1 MFTGEIMD
9 NVKNNSNVAELIKQA
24 NGEWEGILFRLNI
37 SVPENGKHG
46 ACPHCGGK
54 DRFRFDNKNGR
65 GTWFCNNCGHGDGLD
80 LVKKVLSVDTKA
92 ALASIRG
99 VHAFDTRS
107 SSKNPMPARKEAV
120 GSDGHPHEWWAK
132 LFSATEQGESVYLA
146 AKGLTGYVSSLTRRA
161 VKAGGMDFPP
171 GSLMLALTDTEGRI
185 TGAQIIGLEKQ
196 KSLYAGSKMAGHFV
210 ATTRADKA
218 PEKIIITEGYAT
230 ALSAS
235 LLAEGWCVAAL
246 SKNNMKNVALSMRK
260 AWPEAQ
266 IILAGDN
273 DFQDGKP
280 NEGREYAIKAAMAV
294 KGWVTVPPGRFRAD
308 WDDYRREFGVQ
319 RARDAFAEEMMNP
332 ADTETR
338 LPHGFRLTKDYL
350 WFDRPASEGGDN
362 GQVRQVKICSP
373 LRVSAITCDADGGK
387 FGRLL
392 EWEDSNGT
400 RHEWAM
406 PMTVLAGSGQELRE
420 VLLDNGL
427 HFISVNGSAR
437 GCLMEYI
444 STCRPV
450 RKVTCVD
457 KTGWHGGAYV
467 LQDDVIGDDA
477 DGVILQSAFSSRN
490 DFRVSGN
497 TQEWIQHIG
506 AYCAGNSRLVFCV
519 SLALAAPLLSLL
531 GVGGGGYHL
540 KGESTDGKTT
550 TMKVAASVCGGADF
564 WKTWRATGNALEGI
578 ALRRNDAALM
588 LDEISEVDGKEASR
602 IAYMLGNGQG
612 KARARVDGSPRDPA
626 TWSLLYLSTGEV
638 SIIEHAAEAGEK
650 RTGAGVGVRMVQI
663 PSDTGKHG
671 AFENLHGFDGGKEF
685 AEYLEQSSRQYHGA
699 PFRDWLR
706 WIAGNLSG
714 LNARAKAMK
723 KEYERT
729 LLPADSGNQVGRIV
743 DRFALLAV
751 AGELATEAGITG
763 WKPGE
768 AYNAARNCLDAWLK
782 DRGHAANQE
791 EVDALDKVRR
801 FITANQ
807 YTRFADWHDEKNRP
821 ANMVGFRRVDRGSNG
836 GEPDTTFYILPSGW
850 KEICG
855 TSDTAKTARLCHD
868 AGWLD
873 TEAESGRLQ
882 KTVRLPESGAK
893 KVYVFRSEVI
903 G

>member
-1 MFTGEIMD
+1 MTIQS
-9 NVKNNSNVAELIKQA
+9 VSNVAAAAQGK
-24 NGEWEGILFRLNI
+24 WPVILQMLRI
-37 SVPENGKHG
+37 DVPENGRHG
-46 ACPHCGGK
+46 PCPKCAGK
-54 DRFRFDNKNGR
+54 DRFRLDDLDGR
-65 GTWFCNNCGHGDGLD
+65 GTWYCSQCGHGDGLD
-80 LVKKVLSVDTKA
+80 LITLMAGCDVKKAAQEVARVLNEPDMQ
-92 ALASIRG
+92 ALPVR
-99 VHAFDTRS
+99 
-107 SSKNPMPARKEAV
+107 PARKEA
-120 GSDGHPHEWWAK
+120 SEKTPEWWAN
-132 LFSATEQGESVYLA
+132 LFSHTEQGESVYLCT
-146 AKGLTGYVSSLTRRA
+146 KGLTGYASSLTRR
-161 VKAGGMDFPP
+161 VMKAGGMAFPA
-171 GSLMLALTDTEGRI
+171 GSLMLPITDADGQT
-185 TGAQIIGLEKQ
+185 TGAQIISPDKQ
-196 KSLYAGSKMAGHFV
+196 KSLLPGSKAAGRFV
-210 ATTRADKA
+210 STGKQQDNP
-218 PEKIIITEGYAT
+218 PERIIITEGYAT

-235 LLAEGWCVAAL
+235 LLTDGWCVAAL
-246 SKNNMKNVALSMRK
+246 SKTNMKNVATALRLK
-260 AWPEAQ
+260 WPEAQ

-273 DFQDGKP
+273 DFADGKP
-280 NEGREYAIKAAMAV
+280 NEGRECAVKAALAV
-294 KGWVTVPPGRFRAD
+294 KGWVTIPPGRFKAD

-350 WFDRPASEGGDN
+350 WFDRPTSDSADN

-387 FGRLL
+387 FGRMLS
-392 EWEDSNGT
+392 WEDSNGML
-400 RHEWAM
+400 HEWAM

-437 GCLMEYI
+437 GYLMEYI

-457 KTGWHGGAYV
+457 KTGWHAGAYV
-467 LQDDVIGDDA
+467 LQDEVIGSDA
-477 DGVILQSAFSSRN
+477 DSVILQSSSSSKN
-490 DFRVSGN
+490 DFRTSGT
-497 TQEWIQHIG
+497 TQEWIRHIG
-506 AYCAGNSRLVFCV
+506 AYCVGNSRLVFCV
-519 SLALAAPLLSLL
+519 SLALAAPLLSLI
-531 GVGGGGYHL
+531 GIGGGGYHL

-588 LDEISEVDGKEASR
+588 LDEISEVDGREASR

-612 KARARVDGSPRDPA
+612 KARGRVDGSVRDPS
-626 TWSLLYLSTGEV
+626 TWTLLYLSTGEV
-638 SIIEHAAEAGEK
+638 SIMEHAAEAGEK

-706 WIAGNLSG
+706 WIAGNLIG
-714 LNARAKAMK
+714 ITARAKALK

-791 EVDALDKVRR
+791 EVDALEKVRR

-807 YTRFADWHDEKNRP
+807 YTRFADWYDEKNRP
-821 ANMVGFRRVDRGSNG
+821 ANMVGFRRVDKGSNG
-836 GEPDTTFYILPSGW
+836 TEPETTFYILPSGW

-873 TEAESGRLQ
+873 TELESGRLQ
-882 KTVRLPESGAK
+882 KTVRLPETGTK

>member
-1 MFTGEIMD
+1 MTINEQLSVSDITAAARGRWPAILSALGI
-9 NVKNNSNVAELIKQA
+9 NIPA
-24 NGEWEGILFRLNI
+24 NGR
-37 SVPENGKHG
+37 HG
-46 ACPHCGGK
+46 PCPRCAGK
-54 DRFRFDNKNGR
+54 DRFRLDDLEGR
-65 GTWFCNNCGHGDGLD
+65 GTWICSNCKNGDGLD
-80 LVKKVLSVDTKA
+80 LVKL
-92 ALASIRG
+92 IRG
-99 VHAFDTRS
+99 CDVMSAAQEVS
-107 SSKNPMPARKEAV
+107 STLALPEIQTALQEPARKEA
-120 GSDGHPHEWWAK
+120 SEKTPEWWAN
-132 LFSATEQGESVYLA
+132 LFSNTVQGESAYLC
-146 AKGLTGYVSSLTRRA
+146 AKGLTGYASLLTRR
-161 VKAGGMDFPP
+161 VMKAGGMTFPV
-171 GSLMLALTDTEGRI
+171 GSLMLPITDTDGLT
-185 TGAQIIGLEKQ
+185 TGAQIISPDKQ
-196 KSLYAGSKMAGHFV
+196 KSLLPGSKAAGRFV
-210 ATTRADKA
+210 SVGKMQDDR
-218 PEKIIITEGYAT
+218 PERIVITEGYAT

-235 LLAEGWCVAAL
+235 LLTDGWCVASL
-246 SKNNMKNVALSMRK
+246 SKTNMKNVATALRK
-260 AWPEAQ
+260 KWPEAQ

-273 DFQDGKP
+273 DFADGKP
-280 NEGREYAIKAAMAV
+280 NEGRECAIKAALAV
-294 KGWVTVPPGRFRAD
+294 KGWVTIPPGRFKTD

-319 RARDAFAEEMMNP
+319 RSRDAFAEEMMNP

-350 WFDRPASEGGDN
+350 WFDRPTSDSADN

-387 FGRLL
+387 FGRMLS
-392 EWEDSNGT
+392 WEDSNGML
-400 RHEWAM
+400 HEWAM

-437 GCLMEYI
+437 GYLMEYI

-457 KTGWHGGAYV
+457 KTGWHAGAYV
-467 LQDDVIGDDA
+467 LQDEVIGSDA
-477 DGVILQSAFSSRN
+477 DSVILQSSSSSKN
-490 DFRVSGN
+490 DFRVSGT
-497 TQEWIQHIG
+497 TQEWIRHIG
-506 AYCAGNSRLVFCV
+506 AYCVGNSRLVFCV
-519 SLALAAPLLSLL
+519 SLALAAPLLSLI
-531 GVGGGGYHL
+531 GIGGGGYHL

-612 KARARVDGSPRDPA
+612 KARGRVDGSVRDPA
-626 TWSLLYLSTGEV
+626 TWTMLYLSTGEI
-638 SIIEHAAEAGEK
+638 SIMEHAAEAGEK

-685 AEYLEQSSRQYHGA
+685 AEYLEQSCRQYHGA

-714 LNARAKAMK
+714 ITARAKAMK

-791 EVDALDKVRR
+791 EVDALEKVRR

-807 YTRFADWHDEKNRP
+807 YTRFADWYDEKNRP
-821 ANMVGFRRVDRGSNG
+821 ANMVGFRRVDKGSNG
-836 GEPDTTFYILPSGW
+836 TEPGTMFYILPSGW

-873 TEAESGRLQ
+873 TELESGRLQ
-882 KTVRLPESGAK
+882 KTVRLPETGTK

>member
-1 MFTGEIMD
+1 MTTQSISD
-9 NVKNNSNVAELIKQA
+9 VAAAAK
-24 NGEWEGILFRLNI
+24 GKWPVILQMLRI
-37 SVPENGKHG
+37 DVPENGRHG
-46 ACPHCGGK
+46 PCPKCAGK
-54 DRFRFDNKNGR
+54 DRFRLDDLDGR
-65 GTWFCNNCGHGDGLD
+65 GTWICSQCGNGDGLD
-80 LVKKVLSVDTKA
+80 LIKLMVGCDVKKAAQEVAQVLNVPDVQAHA
-92 ALASIRG
+92 AR
-99 VHAFDTRS
+99 
-107 SSKNPMPARKEAV
+107 PARKEV
-120 GSDGHPHEWWAK
+120 TEKPPEWWAAQ
-132 LFSATEQGESVYLA
+132 FRHTGQGESAYLSA
-146 AKGLTGYVSSLTRRA
+146 RGLTGYVSPLTRRSM
-161 VKAGGMDFPP
+161 KAGGMEFPA
-171 GSLMLALTDTEGRI
+171 GSMLLPVTDADGQT
-185 TGAQIIGLEKQ
+185 TGAQLISPDGQ
-196 KSLYAGSKMAGHFV
+196 KSLLPGSKVAGRFI
-210 ATTRADKA
+210 AAGKRPDDA
-218 PEKIIITEGYAT
+218 PEKIVISEGYAT
-230 ALSAS
+230 AISTS
-235 LLAEGWCVAAL
+235 LLTDGWCVASL
-246 SKNNMKNVALSMRK
+246 SKNNIKNVATALRQK
-260 AWPEAQ
+260 WPEAQ

-273 DFQDGKP
+273 DFADGKP
-280 NEGREYAIKAAMAV
+280 NEGRESAVKAALAV
-294 KGWVTVPPGRFRAD
+294 RGWVTVPPGRFRAD
-308 WDDYRREFGVQ
+308 WDDYRREFGIQ
-319 RARDAFAEEMMNP
+319 RARDAFTEEMMNP

-350 WFDRPASEGGDN
+350 WFDRPASDGADN

-392 EWEDSNGT
+392 SWEDSNGM

-437 GCLMEYI
+437 GYLMEYI

-457 KTGWHGGAYV
+457 KTGWHSGAYV
-467 LQDDVIGDDA
+467 LQDEVIGSDTE
-477 DGVILQSAFSSRN
+477 GVILQSSSSSRN
-490 DFRVSGN
+490 DFRISGT
-497 TQEWIQHIG
+497 TQEWIQQIG
-506 AYCAGNSRLVFCV
+506 TYCVGNSRLVFCV
-519 SLALAAPLLSLL
+519 SLALAAPLLSLM
-531 GVGGGGYHL
+531 GIGGGGYHL

-612 KARARVDGSPRDPA
+612 KARGRVDGSVRDPA
-626 TWSLLYLSTGEV
+626 TWMLLYLSTGEV
-638 SIIEHAAEAGEK
+638 SIMEHAAEAGEK

-663 PSDTGKHG
+663 PSDTGKYG
-671 AFENLHGFDGGKEF
+671 AFENLHGFEGGKEF
-685 AEYLEQSSRQYHGA
+685 AEYLEQSCRQYHGA

-706 WIAGNLSG
+706 WIAGNLAG
-714 LNARAKAMK
+714 ITARAKAMK

-729 LLPADSGNQVGRIV
+729 LLPTDSGNQVGRIV

-768 AYNAARNCLDAWLK
+768 AYNAARNCLNAWLK

-791 EVDALDKVRR
+791 EVDALEKVRR

-807 YTRFADWHDEKNRP
+807 YTRFADWYDDKNRP
-821 ANMVGFRRVDRGSNG
+821 ANMVGFRRVDKGVNG
-836 GEPDTTFYILPSGW
+836 TEPETTFYILPSGW

-873 TEAESGRLQ
+873 TEPEGGRLQ
-882 KTVRLPESGAK
+882 KTVRLPETGTK

>member
-1 MFTGEIMD
+1 MTINAQLSVSQVTAAARGRWPVVLSALGI
-9 NVKNNSNVAELIKQA
+9 NIPG
-24 NGEWEGILFRLNI
+24 NGN
-37 SVPENGKHG
+37 HG
-46 ACPHCGGK
+46 PCPHCGGK
-54 DRFRFDNKNGR
+54 DRFRFDNKNER

-80 LVKKVLSVDTKA
+80 LIKKVMSCDAVEAASRISKA
-92 ALASIRG
+92 CS
-99 VHAFDTRS
+99 FDACS
-107 SSKNPMPARKEAV
+107 SSDAPLPARKEA
-120 GSDGHPHEWWAK
+120 SEKTPEWWAN
-132 LFSATEQGESVYLA
+132 LFSHTEQGESVYLC
-146 AKGLTGYVSSLTRRA
+146 AKGLTGYTSSLTRRA
-161 VKAGGMDFPP
+161 MKAGGMTFPP
-171 GSLMLALTDTEGRI
+171 GSLMLPITDVDGQT
-185 TGAQIIGLEKQ
+185 TGAQIISPDKQ
-196 KSLYAGSKMAGHFV
+196 KSLLPGSKAAGRFV
-210 ATTRADKA
+210 STGKLQDGP
-218 PEKIIITEGYAT
+218 PERIVITEGYAT

-235 LLAEGWCVAAL
+235 LLTDGWCVAAM
-246 SKNNMKNVALSMRK
+246 SKTNMKNVATALRLK
-260 AWPEAQ
+260 WPEAQ

-273 DFQDGKP
+273 DFADGKP
-280 NEGREYAIKAAMAV
+280 NEGRECAVKAALAV
-294 KGWVTVPPGRFRAD
+294 KGWVTIPPGRFKAD

-350 WFDRPASEGGDN
+350 WFDRPTSDSADN

-387 FGRLL
+387 FGRMLS
-392 EWEDSNGT
+392 WEDSNGML
-400 RHEWAM
+400 HEWAM

-437 GCLMEYI
+437 GYLMEYI

-457 KTGWHGGAYV
+457 KTGWHAGAYV
-467 LQDDVIGDDA
+467 LQDEVIGSDA
-477 DGVILQSAFSSRN
+477 DSVILQSSSSSKN
-490 DFRVSGN
+490 DFRTSGT

-506 AYCAGNSRLVFCV
+506 AYCVGNSRLVFCV
-519 SLALAAPLLSLL
+519 SLALAAPLLSLI
-531 GVGGGGYHL
+531 GIGGGGYHL

-588 LDEISEVDGKEASR
+588 LDEISEVDGREASR

-612 KARARVDGSPRDPA
+612 KARGRVDGSVRDPS
-626 TWSLLYLSTGEV
+626 TWTMLYLSTGEV
-638 SIIEHAAEAGEK
+638 SIMEHAAEAGEK

-714 LNARAKAMK
+714 ITARAKAMK

-791 EVDALDKVRR
+791 EVDALEKVRR

-807 YTRFADWHDEKNRP
+807 YTRFADWYDEKNRP
-821 ANMVGFRRVDRGSNG
+821 ANMVGFRRVDKGSNG
-836 GEPDTTFYILPSGW
+836 TEPGTTFYILPSGW

-855 TSDTAKTARLCHD
+855 TSDTAKTARLCHE

-873 TEAESGRLQ
+873 TELESGRLQ
-882 KTVRLPESGAK
+882 KTVRLPETGTK